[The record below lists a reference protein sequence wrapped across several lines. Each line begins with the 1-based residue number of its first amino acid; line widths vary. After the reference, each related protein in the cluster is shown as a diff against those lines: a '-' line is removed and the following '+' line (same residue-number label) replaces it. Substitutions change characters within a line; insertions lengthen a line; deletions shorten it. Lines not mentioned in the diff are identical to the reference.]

1 MPPPRLERNKKPK
14 SFGSILSA
22 LSENWKLGIILSL
35 KVHIRPASAPETVEL
50 TGANVF
56 LHEGKLIIGYG
67 VAKRLSST
75 GQDRIAQLA
84 SAWQELVEGSQ
95 ITNEVAIPG
104 SGLLGLTSITFSP
117 ESQAESVIIV
127 PARTLVIQEGHCYEV
142 VASQDQTEESG
153 SQPSGQFVEG
163 DQSAAGFR
171 SSVEEAI
178 KEIQGG
184 SLEKVVLARDLLL
197 PAEANT
203 DLAGALEKLHERYP
217 HCWTYKVESV
227 FGASPELLI
236 RSEGG
241 EVSARV
247 LAGTAG
253 RGTDPD
259 VDRAIADG
267 LAHSMKNKHEHS
279 LAVDSLVEALQPY
292 CSVIEADDEPFSL
305 ALPDLWHLATDVRGK
320 LKSSTSLL
328 DVVDALHPTAAVAG
342 TPTDKAMQLIAKL
355 EPFDRAG
362 YAGPVGWISSDGS
375 GEIAI
380 ALRGG
385 VIEPGA
391 IRALAGSG
399 IVGESDPEA
408 ELSETEL
415 KFRAV
420 RWAFSS

>member
-1 MPPPRLERNKKPK
+1 M
-14 SFGSILSA
+14 
-22 LSENWKLGIILSL
+22 SL
-35 KVHIRPASAPETVEL
+35 KVHIRPAAAPEPLEL
-50 TGANVF
+50 GGANVF

-67 VAKRLSST
+67 VAKRLSSS
-75 GQDRIAQLA
+75 GKDRIAQLA
-84 SAWQELVEGSQ
+84 SGWQELVEESE
-95 ITNEVAIPG
+95 ITDEVSIPG

-117 ESQAESVIIV
+117 KSGAESVIIV

-142 VASQDQTEESG
+142 VASLSETVESG
-153 SQPSGQFVEG
+153 IQPSGQFVEG
-163 DQSAAGFR
+163 EQSSAGFR
-171 SSVEEAI
+171 ASVEKAI

-197 PAEANT
+197 PAGANI

-267 LAHSMKNKHEHS
+267 LSHSLKNKHEHS
-279 LAVDSLVEALQPY
+279 LAVDSLVEALEPY
-292 CSVIEADDEPFSL
+292 CSVIEADNEPFSL

-342 TPTDKAMQLIAKL
+342 TPTEMAMQLIDRL

-362 YAGPVGWISSDGS
+362 YAGPVGWLSSDGS

>member
-1 MPPPRLERNKKPK
+1 M
-14 SFGSILSA
+14 
-22 LSENWKLGIILSL
+22 SL
-35 KVHIRPASAPETVEL
+35 KVHIRPAAAPEALEL
-50 TGANVF
+50 GGANVF
-56 LHEGKLIIGYG
+56 LHEGKLLIGYG
-67 VAKRLSST
+67 VAKRLSSS
-75 GQDRIAQLA
+75 GKDRISQLA
-84 SAWQELVEGSQ
+84 SAWHELVEESE
-95 ITNEVAIPG
+95 ITDEVSIPG
-104 SGLLGLTSITFSP
+104 SGLLGLTSITFS
-117 ESQAESVIIV
+117 SKSGAESVIIV

-142 VASQDQTEESG
+142 VAGLDETMESG
-153 SQPSGQFVEG
+153 TQPSGQFVEG
-163 DQSAAGFR
+163 EQSSAAFR
-171 SSVEEAI
+171 ASVEKAI

-197 PAEANT
+197 PAEANI
-203 DLAGALEKLHERYP
+203 DLAGALVKLHGRYP

-267 LAHSMKNKHEHS
+267 LSHSLKNKHEHS
-279 LAVDSLVEALQPY
+279 LAVDSLVEALEPY
-292 CSVIEADDEPFSL
+292 CSVIEADSKPFSL

-342 TPTDKAMQLIAKL
+342 TPTDKAMQLIDKL

-362 YAGPVGWISSDGS
+362 YAGPVGWLSSDGS

>member
-1 MPPPRLERNKKPK
+1 M
-14 SFGSILSA
+14 
-22 LSENWKLGIILSL
+22 SL
-35 KVHIRPASAPETVEL
+35 KVHIRPTAAPKPLEL
-50 TGANVF
+50 GGANVF

-67 VAKRLSST
+67 VAKRLSSS
-75 GQDRIAQLA
+75 GKDRISQLA
-84 SAWQELVEGSQ
+84 SAWQELVEESE
-95 ITNEVAIPG
+95 ITDEVSIPG

-117 ESQAESVIIV
+117 KSGAESVIIV

-142 VASQDQTEESG
+142 VAGLDETMESG
-153 SQPSGQFVEG
+153 TQPNGQFVEG
-163 DQSAAGFR
+163 EQSSAAFR
-171 SSVEEAI
+171 ASVEMAI

-197 PAEANT
+197 PADANI

-267 LAHSMKNKHEHS
+267 LSHSLKNKHEHS
-279 LAVDSLVEALQPY
+279 LAVDSLVEALEPY
-292 CSVIEADDEPFSL
+292 CSVIEADSEPFSL

-342 TPTDKAMQLIAKL
+342 TPTDKAMQLIDKL

-362 YAGPVGWISSDGS
+362 YAGPVGWLSSDGS